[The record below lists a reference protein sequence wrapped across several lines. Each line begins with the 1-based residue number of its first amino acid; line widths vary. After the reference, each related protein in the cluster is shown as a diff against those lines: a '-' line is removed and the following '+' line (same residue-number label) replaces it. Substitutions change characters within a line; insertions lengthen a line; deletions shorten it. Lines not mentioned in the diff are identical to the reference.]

1 MFAVNDSRSYS
12 CLAFRAK
19 MRSDI
24 AHSSN
29 TDAESWH
36 KQNKL
41 MYEIADVL
49 RRNIVQG
56 KKLQDNDG
64 EPLYRK

>member
-1 MFAVNDSRSYS
+1 
-12 CLAFRAK
+12 

-24 AHSSN
+24 VHSSN
-29 TDAESWH
+29 RDAESLH

-41 MYEIADVL
+41 ICDIADVL

-64 EPLYRK
+64 EPLYRKFVFFFCCNIINRYH